1 MNFKIY
7 KYFIIYYKIFI
18 LYYYYI
24 ILFLMHTFV
33 IVLIII
39 LVLIYIGNKAF
50 FNETFESTNESTNK
64 STNKST
70 KLYVFVS
77 SHCPHC
83 HTYLDNHHKDVSDL
97 VKSKGLDIQKVQS
110 DGTKE
115 TSDLFD
121 KYGVQYVPTA
131 VIVKDNKV
139 YKNLGSNI
147 TPQSV
152 KYALEN

>member
-1 MNFKIY
+1 MD
-7 KYFIIYYKIFI
+7 IFI
-18 LYYYYI
+18 
-24 ILFLMHTFV
+24 

-50 FNETFESTNESTNK
+50 FNETFESTNENM
-64 STNKST
+64 
-70 KLYVFVS
+70 KLYIFVS
-77 SHCPHC
+77 SQCGHC
-83 HTYLDNHHKDVSDL
+83 HTYLENYHNDVCEL
-97 VKSKGLDIQKVQS
+97 VKSKGLDVEKVQS

-121 KYGVQYVPTA
+121 KYGVQFVPTA
-131 VIVKDNKV
+131 IIVKGNNV

>member
-1 MNFKIY
+1 MD
-7 KYFIIYYKIFI
+7 
-18 LYYYYI
+18 
-24 ILFLMHTFV
+24 TFV
-33 IVLIII
+33 IVLIVI

-50 FNETFESTNESTNK
+50 FNETFETTNEPM
-64 STNKST
+64 

-77 SHCPHC
+77 GHCPHC
-83 HTYLDNHHKDVSDL
+83 HTYLNNHHKDVCAL
-97 VKSKGLDIQKVQS
+97 VKSKGFDVQKVQS

-121 KYGVQYVPTA
+121 KYGIQYVPTA
-131 VIVKDNKV
+131 VIVKGNKV

>member
-1 MNFKIY
+1 MD
-7 KYFIIYYKIFI
+7 
-18 LYYYYI
+18 
-24 ILFLMHTFV
+24 TFV
-33 IVLIII
+33 IVLIVI

-50 FNETFESTNESTNK
+50 FNESFENTNEPM
-64 STNKST
+64 

-83 HTYLDNHHKDVSDL
+83 HTYLNNHHNDICAL
-97 VKSKGLDIQKVQS
+97 VKSKGLDVKKIQS

-131 VIVKDNKV
+131 IIVKGNKV

>member
-1 MNFKIY
+1 MD
-7 KYFIIYYKIFI
+7 
-18 LYYYYI
+18 
-24 ILFLMHTFV
+24 TFV
-33 IVLIII
+33 IVLIVI

-50 FNETFESTNESTNK
+50 FSESFETTNEPM
-64 STNKST
+64 

-77 SHCPHC
+77 SHCSHC
-83 HTYLDNHHKDVSDL
+83 HTYLNKHHKDVCAL
-97 VKSKGLDIQKVQS
+97 VKSKGFDVQKVQS

-121 KYGVQYVPTA
+121 KYGVQYVPAA
-131 VIVKDNKV
+131 VIVKGNKV